1 MDVLPS
7 PTGLLLRGQVVDA
20 RTGQGLPFVEVAPY
34 SLGQKPSSSVQADSE
49 GRFELQTSMGAE
61 HFAFARDRL
70 TGKRLARRKVDTLFS
85 EGGLWRVDVGPT
97 LIVRLRGAPENVE
110 GWRVRL
116 VERSSENEEHPWNW
130 CDVEHVEPDG
140 AFAVR
145 YRRFEREPG
154 SEDRIWV
161 QVEEPTATWK
171 GEQEI
176 DRAPG
181 VHSVDI
187 DVDVFAASLSGRV
200 VNDLGVPLKASVTAL
215 RQGFRRTPEKPW
227 PQTETDEQGAWRL
240 SGLDPGPTRLLV
252 VSDHLPTQSMNV
264 LLERGEHEQLD
275 IVLPSLAIAGSIRAS
290 SWDLRT
296 VTPRWA
302 SCGCNRWRRAAR
314 TWCNSVSRAGTRQ
327 RVRDASRQ
335 KSVRLRERPD
345 RALPSRSSLSRW
357 ARLCAGILLGRG
369 TGDGRVQDRGD
380 VRSRRPTRVQ
390 PEPARLDHGQPLTH
404 PFAVLHLDSFWVS
417 QVQEGDPLQEFGH
430 FGQRLPISIIL
441 GHAGYRPAVLQM
453 PDAIRAAQ
461 RIGSRMEVV
470 FELEQGFGAALVVLD
485 AGYVLGGSEAD
496 FDDVLPM
503 EWTARSAHPL
513 WRQGDRHERLQRARA
528 VQERR
533 ADRGVRGRACRL
545 VRARRGALPRPL
557 PNAGRLG
564 LRAHGARLRHGRKAR
579 WNESEHAP
587 EGLDRRRGRR
597 SCRTH
602 LVRAAR

>member
-1 MDVLPS
+1 M
-7 PTGLLLRGQVVDA
+7 
-20 RTGQGLPFVEVAPY
+20 
-34 SLGQKPSSSVQADSE
+34 
-49 GRFELQTSMGAE
+49 
-61 HFAFARDRL
+61 
-70 TGKRLARRKVDTLFS
+70 
-85 EGGLWRVDVGPT
+85 DVGPT

-275 IVLPSLAIAGSIRAS
+275 IVLPSLAIAGSIEGQ
-290 SWDLRT
+290 LVGPGT

-314 TWCNSVSRAGTRQ
+314 TWCNSVSRAGTKTTM
-327 RVRDASRQ
+327 RDASRQ
-335 KSVRLRERPD
+335 RVGS
-345 RALPSRSSLSRW
+345 PSRTSRSGATVSAPPSSMGAVMR
-357 ARLCAGILLGRG
+357 GILLGRG

-390 PEPARLDHGQPLTH
+390 PEPARLDHGHAHP

-485 AGYVLGGSEAD
+485 AGRAGRQRGRLRRRAAHG
-496 FDDVLPM
+496 
-503 EWTARSAHPL
+503 WTARSAS
-513 WRQGDRHERLQRARA
+513 
-528 VQERR
+528 
-533 ADRGVRGRACRL
+533 
-545 VRARRGALPRPL
+545 ALAPR
-557 PNAGRLG
+557 
-564 LRAHGARLRHGRKAR
+564 
-579 WNESEHAP
+579 
-587 EGLDRRRGRR
+587 
-597 SCRTH
+597 
-602 LVRAAR
+602 

>member
-1 MDVLPS
+1 M
-7 PTGLLLRGQVVDA
+7 
-20 RTGQGLPFVEVAPY
+20 
-34 SLGQKPSSSVQADSE
+34 
-49 GRFELQTSMGAE
+49 
-61 HFAFARDRL
+61 
-70 TGKRLARRKVDTLFS
+70 
-85 EGGLWRVDVGPT
+85 DVGPT

-181 VHSVDI
+181 VHSLDI

-275 IVLPSLAIAGSIRAS
+275 IVLPSLAIAGSIEGQLVGPQ
-290 SWDLRT
+290 DGDPP
-296 VTPRWA
+296 V
-302 SCGCNRWRRAAR
+302 GI
-314 TWCNSVSRAGTRQ
+314 
-327 RVRDASRQ
+327 
-335 KSVRLRERPD
+335 VRLQSVEEGSTDLVQFCFASWHQDNDERRFETESRFAFENVPIGRYRLSLLPLDGRGYAPESFLVEAPATVEFRTEETSGPD
-345 RALPSRSSLSRW
+345 DQLEYSLSLRDS
-357 ARLCAGILLGRG
+357 I
-369 TGDGRVQDRGD
+369 TG
-380 VRSRRPTRVQ
+380 
-390 PEPARLDHGQPLTH
+390 APLTH
-404 PFAVLHLDSFWVS
+404 PLAVLHLDSFWVS

-430 FGQRLPISIIL
+430 FGQLAHLDHL
-441 GHAGYRPAVLQM
+441 GPPAIDLRSCKC
-453 PDAIRAAQ
+453 PTPSAQ
-461 RIGSRMEVV
+461 R
-470 FELEQGFGAALVVLD
+470 
-485 AGYVLGGSEAD
+485 
-496 FDDVLPM
+496 
-503 EWTARSAHPL
+503 SAS
-513 WRQGDRHERLQRARA
+513 ARA
-528 VQERR
+528 WRSSSSWSKDSERR
-533 ADRGVRGRACRL
+533 
-545 VRARRGALPRPL
+545 
-557 PNAGRLG
+557 
-564 LRAHGARLRHGRKAR
+564 
-579 WNESEHAP
+579 S
-587 EGLDRRRGRR
+587 
-597 SCRTH
+597 SCSTPATCWA
-602 LVRAAR
+602 AARPTSTTCCPWVDCAERASALAPR